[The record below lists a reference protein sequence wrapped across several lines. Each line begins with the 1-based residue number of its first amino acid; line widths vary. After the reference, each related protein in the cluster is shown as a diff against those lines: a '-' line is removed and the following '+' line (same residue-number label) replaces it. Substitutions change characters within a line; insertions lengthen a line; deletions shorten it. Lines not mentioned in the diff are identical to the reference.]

1 MTSTGSFSGISGT
14 IGAIW
19 DDRATPEMINAESG
33 GFKSQEVPFLL
44 TQSTGRDI
52 PDGDYFH
59 RANAQIHRSLHMETT
74 SLATLYFSQRNVD
87 RIQCLLKSTINYR
100 TGGKVSIVNQDSD
113 DLRVA
118 MQSIFDESAQNL
130 EENVAQQVADLN
142 NSLVDKYAAI
152 IITNLK
158 QEMGYKR
165 DISQRP
171 APMDNP
177 TNVSTKG
184 RKTLPSSTTV
194 WQNPNWQS
202 NGSSKQY

>member
-1 MTSTGSFSGISGT
+1 MTSNGSFSGISGN

-19 DDRATPEMINAESG
+19 DDRATPDMINAQSA
-33 GFKSQEVPFLL
+33 GFKSQEVSFLL
-44 TQSTGRDI
+44 TQSTGRDV
-52 PDGDYFH
+52 PNGDYFH
-59 RANAQIHRSLHMETT
+59 RANAQIHRSLHMETS

-87 RIQCLLKSTINYR
+87 RIQCMLKGTISNR
-100 TGGKVSIVNQDSD
+100 TGGKVLIVDQDAD

-130 EENVAQQVADLN
+130 KENVAKQVIDLN

-152 IITNLK
+152 IITNIK

-165 DISQRP
+165 DIAQRP

-184 RKTLPSSTTV
+184 RKTLPSATTV
-194 WQNPNWQS
+194 WQNPNWQT
-202 NGSSKQY
+202 GK